1 MMRIILVW
9 MVLVFAGS
17 GLLAQDW
24 VLRYDKP
31 AKVWMNE
38 ALPVGNGYMGAMFF
52 GGPVTDEVQI
62 SEESFWAGGSGANKN
77 YRGGNKRESWKHL
90 EAIRELLKQGEKAK
104 AAELAERYLV
114 GETTPTAAGDQFGDF
129 GGNQTF
135 GSFMV
140 TVDTPDTLFGN
151 YQRTLDLKK
160 ALGRVEYMMG
170 GIRFDNTY
178 FASYPARMVVMK
190 YTNDAGEGRDY
201 VVRFRTP
208 HSHSFKAV
216 GKDLLE
222 IRGKLASN
230 GLPFESKV
238 LVKTD
243 GKPGMKNGV

>member
-90 EAIRELLKQGEKAK
+90 EAIRDADGCWRPIRRFWRKPDFRFVYGNSGYA
-104 AAELAERYLV
+104 RHLV
-114 GETTPTAAGDQFGDF
+114 WKLSANAGF
-129 GGNQTF
+129 
-135 GSFMV
+135 
-140 TVDTPDTLFGN
+140 
-151 YQRTLDLKK
+151 KK
-160 ALGRVEYMMG
+160 GVGTG
-170 GIRFDNTY
+170 GIYDGR
-178 FASYPARMVVMK
+178 
-190 YTNDAGEGRDY
+190 YT
-201 VVRFRTP
+201 V
-208 HSHSFKAV
+208 
-216 GKDLLE
+216 
-222 IRGKLASN
+222 
-230 GLPFESKV
+230 
-238 LVKTD
+238 
-243 GKPGMKNGV
+243 